1 MSEAG
6 KTKGGAL
13 KQDQFFRRMQAV
25 ADLRYDDSA
34 DEAAYRAVLAGID
47 DCDGAVLRYAQENG
61 YVSDLVGESITNWSY
76 ELRCRLQAARARL
89 QEGFATIVDAR
100 DTMRS
105 LRDDF
110 NQNVASELLTPEE
123 ESLRESSKG
132 QMVVVPASGY
142 YMYTP
147 SECYFETLEVQR
159 RTEREDYCKGLLDQ
173 LNDQVGQHGSS
184 VQDTA
189 TKQGTAWSE
198 RFPSA
203 PEKPSRPAPAGQ
215 SAGGAVAA
223 DGHTGAAPD
232 GVGGPSAPRGGPAP
246 GFDLVAEGF
255 QRPGLPQQAPDSA
268 VVGDLDGVDL
278 VGRPINMTVTPNGLV
293 GGYVPPSA
301 VNASDP
307 RWDPTYRMPTSVRQV
322 SAATAGALG
331 AGLLGPGRSLPSAR
345 SVLGGR
351 AAGALG
357 RAAGIGGTLPSG
369 GKASSVGT
377 GAPAS
382 ARGGQPIMTP
392 IAAGVPVSG
401 AAEERQKAD
410 GRRSDNGEDTEE
422 EDQEKEVV
430 PLPYFD
436 PEPKAEPVWDPAHG
450 PGSEDDGVEFSL
462 DLEEWEL

>member
-1 MSEAG
+1 MGEAG
-6 KTKGGAL
+6 KTKGGGL

-34 DEAAYRAVLAGID
+34 DE
-47 DCDGAVLRYAQENG
+47 EK
-61 YVSDLVGESITNWSY
+61 
-76 ELRCRLQAARARL
+76 
-89 QEGFATIVDAR
+89 
-100 DTMRS
+100 
-105 LRDDF
+105 
-110 NQNVASELLTPEE
+110 
-123 ESLRESSKG
+123 SLRESSKG
-132 QMVVVPASGY
+132 QMVVVPAGGH

-184 VQDTA
+184 VQETA
-189 TKQGTAWSE
+189 MKQGTAWSKH
-198 RFPSA
+198 FPA
-203 PEKPSRPAPAGQ
+203 TPEKPSRPAPAGH

-223 DGHTGAAPD
+223 DGHSGAAPD
-232 GVGGPSAPRGGPAP
+232 GPGGPAAPQGGPAP
-246 GFDLVAEGF
+246 GFDLAAEGF

-301 VNASDP
+301 VDASDP
-307 RWDPTYRMPTSVRQV
+307 RWDPTYRMPASVRQV

-331 AGLLGPGRSLPSAR
+331 TGLLGPGRSLPSAR

-357 RAAGIGGTLPSG
+357 RAAGIGGTLPAG
-369 GKASSVGT
+369 GKATVLGT
-377 GAPAS
+377 GAPVSGA
-382 ARGGQPIMTP
+382 GGQPMMAP
-392 IAAGVPVSG
+392 VAVGVPVSG

-410 GRRSDNGEDTEE
+410 GRRSDNGENPEE

-450 PGSEDDGVEFSL
+450 PGSEDDGVEFSF

>member
-1 MSEAG
+1 
-6 KTKGGAL
+6 
-13 KQDQFFRRMQAV
+13 
-25 ADLRYDDSA
+25 
-34 DEAAYRAVLAGID
+34 
-47 DCDGAVLRYAQENG
+47 
-61 YVSDLVGESITNWSY
+61 
-76 ELRCRLQAARARL
+76 
-89 QEGFATIVDAR
+89 
-100 DTMRS
+100 
-105 LRDDF
+105 
-110 NQNVASELLTPEE
+110 
-123 ESLRESSKG
+123 
-132 QMVVVPASGY
+132 MVVVPAGGH

-184 VQDTA
+184 VQETA

-203 PEKPSRPAPAGQ
+203 PEEPSRPAPADQ
-215 SAGGAVAA
+215 SAGGAVVA
-223 DGHTGAAPD
+223 DGHTGAASD
-232 GVGGPSAPRGGPAP
+232 GAGGPAAPQGGPAP
-246 GFDLVAEGF
+246 GFDLAAEGF

-293 GGYVPPSA
+293 GGYIPPSA

-331 AGLLGPGRSLPSAR
+331 AGPLGSGRSLPSAR

-351 AAGALG
+351 AAGEPG
-357 RAAGIGGTLPSG
+357 RAAGIGGTLPAG
-369 GKASSVGT
+369 GKATSIGT

-382 ARGGQPIMTP
+382 APGGQPMMAP
-392 IAAGVPVSG
+392 IAVGVPVSG

-410 GRRSDNGEDTEE
+410 GRRSDNGENPEE

-450 PGSEDDGVEFSL
+450 PGSADDGVEFSF

>member
-1 MSEAG
+1 MGEAG

-34 DEAAYRAVLAGID
+34 DEEAYRSALARID
-47 DCDGAVLRYAQENG
+47 ECDGAVLRYAQENG
-61 YVSDLVGESITNWSY
+61 YHSTMVNDAIARWAY
-76 ELRCRLQAARARL
+76 EFRCRLQAARARL
-89 QEGFATIVDAR
+89 QEGFATIGGAR

-132 QMVVVPASGY
+132 QMVVVPAGGH

-184 VQDTA
+184 VQETA

-203 PEKPSRPAPAGQ
+203 PEKPPRPAPADQ
-215 SAGGAVAA
+215 SAGGAVVA

-232 GVGGPSAPRGGPAP
+232 GAGGPAAPQGGPAP
-246 GFDLVAEGF
+246 GFDLAAEGF

-268 VVGDLDGVDL
+268 IVGDLDGVDL

-293 GGYVPPSA
+293 GGYIPPSA

-331 AGLLGPGRSLPSAR
+331 AGLLGSGRSLPSAR

-351 AAGALG
+351 AAGAPG
-357 RAAGIGGTLPSG
+357 RVAGIGGALPAG
-369 GKASSVGT
+369 DKATSVGT
-377 GAPAS
+377 GAPVS
-382 ARGGQPIMTP
+382 VPGGQPMMAP
-392 IAAGVPVSG
+392 IAVGVPVSG

-410 GRRSDNGEDTEE
+410 GRRSDNGENPEE
-422 EDQEKEVV
+422 EDQEKEVG

-450 PGSEDDGVEFSL
+450 PGSADDGVEFSF

>member
-1 MSEAG
+1 MGEAG
-6 KTKGGAL
+6 KTKGGGL

-34 DEAAYRAVLAGID
+34 DEEAYRSALARID
-47 DCDGAVLRYAQENG
+47 ECDGAVLRYAQENG
-61 YVSDLVGESITNWSY
+61 YHSTMVNDAIARWAY
-76 ELRCRLQAARARL
+76 EFRCRLQAARARL
-89 QEGFATIVDAR
+89 QEGFATIGGAR

-110 NQNVASELLTPEE
+110 NQNVASALLTPEE

-132 QMVVVPASGY
+132 QMVVVPAGGH

-147 SECYFETLEVQR
+147 SECYFEALEVQR

-184 VQDTA
+184 VQETA
-189 TKQGTAWSE
+189 MKQGTAWSKH
-198 RFPSA
+198 FPA
-203 PEKPSRPAPAGQ
+203 TPEKPSRPAPADQ

-223 DGHTGAAPD
+223 DGHSGAAPD
-232 GVGGPSAPRGGPAP
+232 GAGGPAAPQGGPAP
-246 GFDLVAEGF
+246 GFDLAAEGF

-307 RWDPTYRMPTSVRQV
+307 RWDPTYRMPTSVRQI

-351 AAGALG
+351 AAGAPG
-357 RAAGIGGTLPSG
+357 RAAGIGGTLPVD
-369 GKASSVGT
+369 GKATSVGT
-377 GAPAS
+377 GARAS
-382 ARGGQPIMTP
+382 GAGGQPMMAP
-392 IAAGVPVSG
+392 IAVGVPVSG

-410 GRRSDNGEDTEE
+410 GRRSDNGENPEE

-436 PEPKAEPVWDPAHG
+436 PDPRAEPVWDPAHG
-450 PGSEDDGVEFSL
+450 PGSEDDGVEFYL

>member
-1 MSEAG
+1 MGEAG
-6 KTKGGAL
+6 YTMGGAL

-34 DEAAYRAVLAGID
+34 DEEAYRSALARID
-47 DCDGAVLRYAQENG
+47 ECDGAVLRYAQENG
-61 YVSDLVGESITNWSY
+61 YHSTMVNDAIARWAY
-76 ELRCRLQAARARL
+76 EFRCRLQAARARL
-89 QEGFATIVDAR
+89 QEGFATIGGAR

-110 NQNVASELLTPEE
+110 NQNVSPELLTPEE
-123 ESLRESSKG
+123 KSLRESSKG
-132 QMVVVPASGY
+132 QMVVVPAGGH

-184 VQDTA
+184 VQETA
-189 TKQGTAWSE
+189 TKQGTAWSKH
-198 RFPSA
+198 FPSA
-203 PEKPSRPAPAGQ
+203 PEKSSRPAPAGH

-232 GVGGPSAPRGGPAP
+232 GPGGPAAPQGGPAP
-246 GFDLVAEGF
+246 GFDLAAEGF

-293 GGYVPPSA
+293 GGYIPPSA

-351 AAGALG
+351 AAGAPG
-357 RAAGIGGTLPSG
+357 RTAGIGGTLPAG
-369 GKASSVGT
+369 GKATSVGT
-377 GAPAS
+377 RALAS
-382 ARGGQPIMTP
+382 APGGQPMMAP
-392 IAAGVPVSG
+392 IAVGVPVSG

-436 PEPKAEPVWDPAHG
+436 PDPRAEPV
-450 PGSEDDGVEFSL
+450 
-462 DLEEWEL
+462 

>member
-1 MSEAG
+1 MGEAG

-34 DEAAYRAVLAGID
+34 DEEAYRSALARID
-47 DCDGAVLRYAQENG
+47 ECDGAVLRYAQENG
-61 YVSDLVGESITNWSY
+61 YHSTMVNDAIARWAY
-76 ELRCRLQAARARL
+76 EFRCRLQAARARL
-89 QEGFATIVDAR
+89 QEGFATIGGAR

-110 NQNVASELLTPEE
+110 SQNVASELLTPEE

-132 QMVVVPASGY
+132 QMVVVPAGGH

-184 VQDTA
+184 VQETA

-198 RFPSA
+198 HFPA
-203 PEKPSRPAPAGQ
+203 TPEKPSRPAPADQ

-223 DGHTGAAPD
+223 DGHSGAAPD
-232 GVGGPSAPRGGPAP
+232 GPGGPAAPQGGPAP
-246 GFDLVAEGF
+246 GFDLAAEGF

-268 VVGDLDGVDL
+268 VVDDLDGVDL

-351 AAGALG
+351 VAGAPG
-357 RAAGIGGTLPSG
+357 RASGIGGTLPAG
-369 GKASSVGT
+369 GKATSVGT

-382 ARGGQPIMTP
+382 APGGQPMMAP

-410 GRRSDNGEDTEE
+410 GRRSDNGENPEE

-436 PEPKAEPVWDPAHG
+436 SEPKAEPVWDPAHG
-450 PGSEDDGVEFSL
+450 PGSADDGVEFSF

>member
-1 MSEAG
+1 MGEAG

-61 YVSDLVGESITNWSY
+61 YHSTMVNDAIARWAY
-76 ELRCRLQAARARL
+76 EFRCRLQAARARL
-89 QEGFATIVDAR
+89 QEGFATIGGAR

-123 ESLRESSKG
+123 ESLRDSSKG
-132 QMVVVPASGY
+132 QMVVVPAGGH

-147 SECYFETLEVQR
+147 SECYFETLAVQR

-184 VQDTA
+184 VQETA
-189 TKQGTAWSE
+189 TKQGTAWSKH
-198 RFPSA
+198 FPA
-203 PEKPSRPAPAGQ
+203 TPEKPSRPAPADQ

-223 DGHTGAAPD
+223 DGHSGAAPD
-232 GVGGPSAPRGGPAP
+232 GAGGPTAPQGGPAP
-246 GFDLVAEGF
+246 GFDLAAEGF

-331 AGLLGPGRSLPSAR
+331 TGLLGPGRSLPSAR

-369 GKASSVGT
+369 GKASSIGT

-392 IAAGVPVSG
+392 VAVGTPVSG

-422 EDQEKEVV
+422 EDKEKEVL

-436 PEPKAEPVWDPAHG
+436 PDPKAEPVWDPAHG